1 MLSFAVTPCEERRC
15 LALNSAATAMS
26 RLAVFGVSLLASVA
40 AISTIGL
47 LQDEAHIS
55 LWSTPSTAQVSSSI
69 TSQIAVISH
78 SQQGHAN
85 VVPHS
90 LFTAAD
96 ASLGGYPTVAPM
108 RAASSSESIAPSS
121 TTFWG
126 FSAIGAAMVGVWFL
140 SLGRGYQPAERYV
153 AMMSTSGDKG
163 GTSVMDKPAKTAESP
178 ETTVTIS
185 DSNPQPQAPAQ
196 KQAGNLV
203 GTLQNTP
210 FRLGH
215 EARAWTNKML
225 GILSSPASGKGRR
238 IVLDDA
244 VLDELPGTG
253 TSILV
258 VGADTPVGKVL
269 LRKLLLRGY
278 TVRVLLSPQGADS
291 AQRLDLPDTSKVDM
305 VIGELNSHQDLMK
318 SCSGMQKVIYCA
330 SLPGEDVDM
339 QVRLQVDAAGPRA
352 LCRAMHDSRVAQG
365 HASQPTLSSPAK
377 IRIAEFKNMAKWGQ
391 VNVQQKAYTILP
403 SKWAT
408 LVFDGKASM
417 EAGETKTGVKTGVFT
432 GEFQANR
439 EGVVDVSTDLDARQM
454 EGLLTSEILLIK
466 ANGDEKSYNL
476 GIKFDG
482 KIYFTRFVAP
492 KGWNSLR
499 VPIDAF
505 QNENGEGL
513 PTSASGQGGKL
524 ILGWRA
530 SRTADRVSN
539 TGRTSFRLELQF
551 MKAIPASKETDLVL
565 VSQSS
570 ASMNL
575 RGGEGLMT
583 VQMRGE
589 DAVRNSGIAY
599 TIIRPGPMTDSPST
613 GKVLMFDQSR
623 RSGASISCTDV
634 ADVCIK
640 VLKDK
645 AACNKAFDVFN
656 ESPDRAES
664 LYEIAAARMSNQQRV
679 SEVLS
684 VLDKH
689 I

>member
-1 MLSFAVTPCEERRC
+1 M
-15 LALNSAATAMS
+15 
-26 RLAVFGVSLLASVA
+26 
-40 AISTIGL
+40 
-47 LQDEAHIS
+47 
-55 LWSTPSTAQVSSSI
+55 
-69 TSQIAVISH
+69 
-78 SQQGHAN
+78 
-85 VVPHS
+85 
-90 LFTAAD
+90 
-96 ASLGGYPTVAPM
+96 
-108 RAASSSESIAPSS
+108 
-121 TTFWG
+121 
-126 FSAIGAAMVGVWFL
+126 
-140 SLGRGYQPAERYV
+140 

-163 GTSVMDKPAKTAESP
+163 SAGVMDKSADETESP
-178 ETTVTIS
+178 ETVVPIS
-185 DSNPQPQAPAQ
+185 EPEAPAQ
-196 KQAGNLV
+196 RKQGDLFT
-203 GTLQNTP
+203 TLQNTP
-210 FRLGH
+210 FRLGY

-225 GILSSPASGKGRR
+225 GVLSSPSSGKGRR

-258 VGADTPVGKVL
+258 IGADTPVGKVL

-278 TVRVLLSPQGADS
+278 TVRVLLSPTGADS
-291 AQRLDLPDTSKVDM
+291 AQRLELPDTSKVDVVM
-305 VIGELNSHQDLMK
+305 GALDNHQDLMK
-318 SCSGMQKVIYCA
+318 ACSGMQKVIYCA

-339 QVRLQVDAAGPRA
+339 LVRLQVDAAGPRA
-352 LCRAMHDSRVAQG
+352 LCRAMHDTRAAQSQG
-365 HASQPTLSSPAK
+365 SQPTLSSPAK
-377 IRIAEFKNMAKWGQ
+377 VRIAEFKNMEKWGQ

-403 SKWAT
+403 SKWAS
-408 LVFDGKASM
+408 LVFDGRASM
-417 EAGETKTGVKTGVFT
+417 EAGESKTGVRTGVFA

-439 EGVVDVSTDLDARQM
+439 EAVVDVSTDLDARQM
-454 EGLLTSEILLIK
+454 EGLLTSELLLIK
-466 ANGDEKSYNL
+466 ANGDDKSYNL
-476 GIKFDG
+476 GIEFDG

-499 VPIDAF
+499 IPTDAF
-505 QNENGEGL
+505 LNENGEGL
-513 PTSASGQGGKL
+513 PTHAAGQGGKL

-551 MKAIPASKETDLVL
+551 MKAIPGSQETDLVL

-570 ASMNL
+570 ASMDL
-575 RGGEGLMT
+575 RGGEGLMQVMT
-583 VQMRGE
+583 RGE

-640 VLKDK
+640 VLKDR

-656 ESPDRAES
+656 ETPDRAAS
-664 LYEIAAARMSNQQRV
+664 LYETAAAPISNQQRV